1 MLVKVILR
9 HRDIVEIDLDD
20 SQLVY
25 DGVDF
30 VDPQDAT
37 HLAIRLSVDGC
48 LPSPPIGEERYEQFF
63 NGFGI
68 EVCPVTT
75 ETPTTYWHNYEA
87 IQIPGIMREPCIET
101 QISDVIDSSVLVPNL
116 LNKEP
121 SWIPE
126 MPNNSTNNPISS
138 GDWVGVSVVGQFTAG
153 AFILRGQPVS
163 LFGSQVRPSTD
174 PNLAVIG
181 FASRDTEPGEK
192 VIILNGL
199 NRLLNWTE
207 LTGYS
212 SVIPGANYY
221 IDDSGLLTTSPASKR
236 MFGVATSDD
245 EILFSPSALSTH
257 GTDSNSMQITYTGSE
272 TIETGTVVAFVSGVL
287 SGAQGIASRK
297 DVVGVVTT
305 GGGPNSTLTI
315 AVSGVVPLAPNSVI
329 GSHQEG
335 DTLYLSL
342 TQPGK
347 LEVFID
353 VNNAPV
359 DSYLVRVGTVISSDS
374 FRLDI
379 QEAVGL

>member
-1 MLVKVILR
+1 MLVRVIIR
-9 HRDIVEIDLDD
+9 HRDIVELDLDD

-25 DGVDF
+25 DGVGF
-30 VDPQDAT
+30 VSPQDAT
-37 HLAIRLSVDGC
+37 HLAIRLSVAGR
-48 LPSPPIGEERYEQFF
+48 LPSPPIGEERYEQVFD
-63 NGFGI
+63 GFGI
-68 EVCPVTT
+68 EVCPVTN
-75 ETPTTYWHNYEA
+75 ETPTIYGHNYEA
-87 IQIPGIMREPCIET
+87 IQIPGISKET
-101 QISDVIDSSVLVPNL
+101 CTEIQIADVLDSLVLVPNL
-116 LNKEP
+116 LNREP

-138 GDWVGVSVVGQFTAG
+138 GDWVGVSVVGQLTAG

-181 FASRDTEPGEK
+181 FAAKDTEPGEK
-192 VIILNGL
+192 AIILNGL
-199 NRLLNWTE
+199 DRLLDWSE
-207 LTGYS
+207 LTGS
-212 SVIPGANYY
+212 STVIPGANYY
-221 IDDSGLLTTSPASKR
+221 IDNSGLLTTSPASKR
-236 MFGVATSDD
+236 MFGVATSND
-245 EILFSPSALSTH
+245 EILFNPSALSTQ

-287 SGAQGIASRK
+287 SGAQGTESRK

-305 GGGPNSTLTI
+305 GGGPNSNLVI
-315 AVSGVVPLAPNSVI
+315 AVSGVVPLTPNSVI

-347 LEVFID
+347 LEVSVD
-353 VNNAPV
+353 VDNAPV